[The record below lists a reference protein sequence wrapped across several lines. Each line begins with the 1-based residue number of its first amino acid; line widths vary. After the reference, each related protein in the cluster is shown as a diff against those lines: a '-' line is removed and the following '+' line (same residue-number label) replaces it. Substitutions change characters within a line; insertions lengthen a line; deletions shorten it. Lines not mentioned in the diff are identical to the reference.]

1 MNCAEGK
8 SSLSDTECVAEK
20 STGEGLRARTSD
32 GNFKNVE
39 ALHDAIPN
47 PLVTSF
53 NSMAE
58 QFHDP
63 INLSHLPSI
72 RQVESCTTKGYFGK
86 TVGYFSKRKPKQNAS
101 ISPCRSWNII
111 AIWHGLARVLKDC
124 LFRLY

>member
-1 MNCAEGK
+1 MNCAAGK

-32 GNFKNVE
+32 GNFENVE
-39 ALHDAIPN
+39 VPHDTVPN
-47 PLVTSF
+47 PLATPFSTK
-53 NSMAE
+53 AE

-72 RQVESCTTKGYFGK
+72 RQVESCTTKGYFCK
-86 TVGYFSKRKPKQNAS
+86 TAGYFCERKPKQNAS
-101 ISPCRSWNII
+101 ISPRPSWNSV
-111 AIWHGLARVLKDC
+111 AWWLGSPRVLKDC